1 MSAVADA
8 ADIAPSKAMPA
19 RHVAAAVIGNAL
31 SFYDFLTFSY
41 FSIQIGHAFFPSK
54 DPSISLLSSLAVFGV
69 GFMSRPIGS
78 IVIGTMGDRVGRKP
92 AMILSFALL
101 GVGIVGLALT
111 PSYAAIGIAAPV
123 LAVTFRLI
131 QGFALGGE
139 VGPTTA
145 FLLEG
150 APLGQRGFY
159 GSFQYATQDLAV
171 LVAGLV
177 GVTLSRLLPPAFFD
191 ANGWRIAFLIGA
203 LIVPF
208 GLAIRRSLP
217 ETHDPVADAVH
228 EDRVT
233 PRAYLWVAFL
243 GFAMLASGTVSSYVT
258 GYMTTYANDTLHLP
272 VELAFWATVVN
283 GGTGFLVD
291 NLSGL
296 FSDRIGRKP
305 IMIACWTVYAFVAVP
320 LFYLMATL
328 RTGGALLGAT
338 AVLSFLGAFG
348 SVPCIVAITEAL
360 PKRVRSGALAI
371 TYAFAI
377 SIFGGSAQFIVK
389 SLIVATGNP
398 LAPGWYLT
406 GALLIGLLAMIAMP
420 ETAPVKAKR

>member
-1 MSAVADA
+1 MSATADA
-8 ADIAPSKAMPA
+8 ADFAPEKAMPV

-54 DPSISLLSSLAVFGV
+54 DPSVSLLSSLAVFGV

-111 PSYAAIGIAAPV
+111 PSYAAIGVAAPM
-123 LAVTFRLI
+123 LAVLFRLI

-145 FLLEG
+145 FLIEG
-150 APLGQRGFY
+150 APLAQRGFY
-159 GSFQYATQDLAV
+159 GSFQYATQDFAI

-177 GVTLSRLLPPAFFD
+177 GVTLSHLLPPAFFD

-203 LIVPF
+203 LIIPF
-208 GLAIRRSLP
+208 GLVIRRSLP
-217 ETHDPVADAVH
+217 ETHDPLADAVH
-228 EDRVT
+228 EDRST
-233 PRAYLWVAFL
+233 PRSYLWLAFL
-243 GFAMLASGTVSSYVT
+243 GFGLLASGTISSYVT

-283 GGTGFLVD
+283 GAAGLAFD
-291 NLSGL
+291 NLSGW
-296 FSDRIGRKP
+296 FSDRVGRKP
-305 IMIACWTVYAFVAVP
+305 IMITTWIIYAAVAVP
-320 LFYLMATL
+320 AFHMMATL
-328 RTGGALLGAT
+328 RSGEALLGAT
-338 AVLSFLGAFG
+338 ALLSALGAFG

-360 PKRVRSGALAI
+360 PRRVRSGALAI
-371 TYAFAI
+371 VYAFAI
-377 SIFGGSAQFIVK
+377 SIFGGSAQFVVK
-389 SLIVATGNP
+389 KLIDLTGDP

-406 GALLIGLLAMIAMP
+406 AALLVGLAAMIAMP
-420 ETAPVKAKR
+420 ETAPVKVKR

>member
-1 MSAVADA
+1 
-8 ADIAPSKAMPA
+8 MPA

-111 PSYAAIGIAAPV
+111 PTYAVIGIAAPV

-145 FLLEG
+145 FLIEG
-150 APLGQRGFY
+150 APAHQRGFY
-159 GSFQYATQDLAV
+159 GSFQYATQDFAV
-171 LVAGLV
+171 LVAGIV

-203 LIVPF
+203 LIIPF
-208 GLAIRRSLP
+208 GLIIRRSLP

-228 EDRVT
+228 EHRST
-233 PRAYLWVAFL
+233 PRSYLWLAFL
-243 GFAMLASGTVSSYVT
+243 GFGLLASGTVSSYVT

-272 VELAFWATVVN
+272 VELAFWATVAN
-283 GGTGFLVD
+283 GAAGLAAD
-291 NLSGL
+291 NLSGW

-305 IMIACWTVYAFVAVP
+305 IMITCWLIYAFVALP
-320 LFYLMATL
+320 SFYAMASL
-328 RTGGALLGAT
+328 RSGEALLGAT
-338 AVLSFLGAFG
+338 ALLSFLGAFG
-348 SVPCIVAITEAL
+348 SVPCIVALTEAL

-377 SIFGGSAQFIVK
+377 SIFGGSAQFVVK
-389 SLIVATGNP
+389 SLIIATGNP

-406 GALLIGLLAMIAMP
+406 AALVIGLLAMFAMP
-420 ETAPVKAKR
+420 ETAPVKTRR